1 MLTHP
6 QLMARIEQ
14 YSFDNPETSKPAFG
28 FLDRLCVETGWGRAF
43 AQGAIREYRRFV
55 YLATTGNRPVT
66 PSREV
71 DAVWHLHLT
80 YTRSYW
86 ERLRAILPRDL
97 HHEPT
102 PGGHEAASTY
112 RAQYA
117 ETKARY
123 LAEFGD
129 VPPDDFWPPED
140 ERFQPDMRQMRGTR
154 SSGAWPLGGR
164 LAAGVAVATAVAA
177 TATPAFAADGLSGQ
191 AIAAIVIG
199 TGITIALASVAFLS
213 RMGTAKAHNKKKKDQ
228 GDGGS
233 VYYGGDGGSS
243 SGGKGGKDGGESG
256 GEGNGGEGGGDGG
269 GGGCGGG
276 GCGSS

>member
-14 YSFDNPETSKPAFG
+14 YSFDNPDLGKPAFG
-28 FLDRLCVETGWGRAF
+28 FLDRLCVETGWDKAYAG
-43 AQGAIREYRRFV
+43 GAIREYRRFV
-55 YLATTGNRPVT
+55 YLAATGDKPVT

-86 ERLRAILPRDL
+86 ERLMPLLPRAL

-102 PGGHEAASTY
+102 PGGQAAAKTY

-117 ETKARY
+117 DTLARY
-123 LAEFGD
+123 AQEFGEAA
-129 VPPDDFWPPED
+129 PDDFWPPEA
-140 ERFQPDMRQMRGTR
+140 ERFQADLRFMRNGFPAQAHNGVAKPRFAA
-154 SSGAWPLGGR
+154 AWPLALGAGAMALGL
-164 LAAGVAVATAVAA
+164 LATGA
-177 TATPAFAADGLSGQ
+177 PAFAADGLSGETVTVL
-191 AIAAIVIG
+191 VIG
-199 TGITIALASVAFLS
+199 VGMAVLLGSLVFLS
-213 RMGTAKAHNKKKKDQ
+213 RIGGGSSKGRKRDR

-243 SGGKGGKDGGESG
+243 SGGKGGKGEGGE
-256 GEGNGGEGGGDGG
+256 GGEGGGDGG
-269 GGGCGGG
+269 GCGG
-276 GCGSS
+276 GCGS